1 MCDKYCRSGAPARRR
16 PELAANRTGLPNRN
30 RYGDAAVQT
39 GDRPKSVP
47 EPRRSN
53 VNAPDDGED
62 SSVNADGPSALLH
75 QTGPGCDRPAG
86 AHRTKASLEAD
97 ARQFSDD
104 LLRRY
109 GTRIKRRPKAFKS
122 RVLALIRLN
131 LPPYPKP
138 RGRPRQLRV
147 TRAAEMYAK
156 QLRERDAGTRKQIT
170 WQPIARRC
178 VAGFAK
184 IRSAALRRAEIGRLR
199 DAVYARR
206 RHMSAADL
214 HKSGFLARAT

>member
-1 MCDKYCRSGAPARRR
+1 MNA
-16 PELAANRTGLPNRN
+16 L
-30 RYGDAAVQT
+30 
-39 GDRPKSVP
+39 P
-47 EPRRSN
+47 EPDPPTAS
-53 VNAPDDGED
+53 P
-62 SSVNADGPSALLH
+62 DGPGVLLT
-75 QTGPGCDRPAG
+75 QTDADCVRRQEV
-86 AHRTKASLEAD
+86 HKTKASLETD
-97 ARQFSDD
+97 VRQFSDH

-109 GTRIKRRPKAFKS
+109 VTRIKRRRNAFKS
-122 RVLALIRLN
+122 RVLALVRLN

-156 QLRERDAGTRKQIT
+156 QLREKDEGTRKHIT

-178 VAGFAK
+178 IAGFAK
-184 IRSAALRRAEIGRLR
+184 IRSDTLRRAEIGRLR